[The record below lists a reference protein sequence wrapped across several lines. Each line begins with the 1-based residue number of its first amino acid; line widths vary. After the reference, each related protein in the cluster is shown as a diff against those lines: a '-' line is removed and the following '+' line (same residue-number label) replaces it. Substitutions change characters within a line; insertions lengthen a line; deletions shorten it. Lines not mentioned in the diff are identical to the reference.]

1 MLPYDVEKVLQTAE
15 DCRRVMARALAKGD
29 VELYQ
34 AAFRRLCALTGAA
47 HDNSTDPLVRAAWE
61 AVAAYEQTLY
71 QKHGRNQSAA
81 RTRQK
86 IKAKG
91 VYQALLE
98 WGKLRG
104 NRPGFKSLI
113 DAGLPEFT
121 FEAVILKFAQRFPPD
136 VVEACRLTLAE
147 AGAKL

>member
-1 MLPYDVEKVLQTAE
+1 MRLCRPRTAPTNACNRSPNSRLVCLGQLKDVQRNTIEQHSWGHVVGDERMLPYDVEKVLQTAE

-29 VELYQ
+29 IGPDQ

-47 HDNSTDPLVRAAWE
+47 NDDPADPLVRAAWE

-86 IKAKG
+86 N
-91 VYQALLE
+91 Q
-98 WGKLRG
+98 GKRCV
-104 NRPGFKSLI
+104 PG
-113 DAGLPEFT
+113 A
-121 FEAVILKFAQRFPPD
+121 A
-136 VVEACRLTLAE
+136 
-147 AGAKL
+147 